1 MAKNYVQAGEVV
13 DFTNGTGSDIAS
25 GDVVPMGSL
34 IGVAIT
40 DIPDGETGA
49 VGVEGVWEMPKVSAA
64 VIAAGETVT
73 WDASAGAFDDNQAT
87 PATGDLTDGCVA
99 VAAAGNGEETVLVKL
114 NVGVNTVN

>member
-49 VGVEGVWEMPKVSAA
+49 VGIEGVWEMPKVSAA

-73 WDASAGAFDDNQAT
+73 WDASAGAFEDNQAT

-99 VAAAGNGEETVLVKL
+99 VAAAGNGDTSVMVKI
-114 NVGVNTVN
+114 NVGPSTVN